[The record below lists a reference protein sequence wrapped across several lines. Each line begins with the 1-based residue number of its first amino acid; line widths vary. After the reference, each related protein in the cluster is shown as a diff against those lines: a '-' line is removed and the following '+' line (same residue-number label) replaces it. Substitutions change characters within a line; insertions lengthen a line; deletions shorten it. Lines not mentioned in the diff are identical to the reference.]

1 MDMQVR
7 YQKLLADAAECA
19 QLRDFATD
27 PEKRELF
34 GRLSDHLSTLATLM
48 QRAMSLQN
56 VAETPLPPPGSTPKR
71 QPAAVAL

>member
-7 YQKLLADAAECA
+7 YEKLLADAAECA

-34 GRLSDHLSTLATLM
+34 GRLSDHLNSLATLM
-48 QRAMSLQN
+48 QRAMGLQN
-56 VAETPLPPPGSTPKR
+56 VTETPLPLPSSTPKPP
-71 QPAAVAL
+71 PAAVAL